1 MFSATDIVR
10 AINNEPD
17 YIKAG
22 NYWRWLKKKLKSE
35 GIELVSNTHGFR
47 FEAPD
52 GKLRLADVLSSE
64 AVMLLAKNY
73 PNNRAKDFLEWF
85 SYSDH
90 TIDGQSRKKAYQLYE
105 SGLLQSLE
113 PGTLQTLQ
121 QIHAY
126 LFGGLYDFAGKLRTQ
141 NIAKGG
147 YTFANFYHFP
157 IILSTIERMPEETV
171 DEIMNKYIEMNVA
184 HPFME
189 GNGRST
195 RIWLDLML
203 KRSLKRCV
211 DWSLIDKKEYLAAM
225 QQSVTDGSRIKALVK
240 NALTT
245 KISDREMFMKGIDY
259 SYYYE
264 END

>member
-1 MFSATDIVR
+1 MESKSLQKRSVRFFNDRIVRAIWDEECNSWMFSATDIVR

-85 SYSDH
+85 SYSDR

-113 PGTLQTLQ
+113 PGTIQTLQ

-147 YTFANFYHFP
+147 YTFANFFHFP
-157 IILSTIERMPEETV
+157 IISLPSRECQR
-171 DEIMNKYIEMNVA
+171 K
-184 HPFME
+184 
-189 GNGRST
+189 RLT
-195 RIWLDLML
+195 RL
-203 KRSLKRCV
+203 
-211 DWSLIDKKEYLAAM
+211 
-225 QQSVTDGSRIKALVK
+225 
-240 NALTT
+240 
-245 KISDREMFMKGIDY
+245 
-259 SYYYE
+259 
-264 END
+264 